1 MSNTQYSR
9 KIPFRVDER
18 EQHVLARSVM
28 RSIEALGEHRA
39 AAKTFYDD
47 DEKWREAM
55 KSTEA
60 ELRTLRSLL
69 ELLTR

>member
-9 KIPFRVDER
+9 KIQFRVDER

-28 RSIEALGEHRA
+28 RSIEALGEHLA
-39 AAKTFYDD
+39 AARTFYDD
-47 DEKWREAM
+47 DATRREAM
-55 KSTEA
+55 KSHEA